1 MAIIIIAPAR
11 FCRQEFHLFLLT
23 QELQG
28 RLRHHDHDLTILII
42 LLILPIQSQVVLLER
57 RLLKGDSLPPALAT
71 PAANKISER
80 KCMRGP
86 SIGSTN
92 TNRNV
97 IGSMISS
104 GHKVDT
110 PIKAGPNWASKNGS
124 QTGAIRPAT

>member
-1 MAIIIIAPAR
+1 MNVSLTLLSPKDVR
-11 FCRQEFHLFLLT
+11 LGHLGLLFHEWQCLSFPLPNGLFK
-23 QELQG
+23 
-28 RLRHHDHDLTILII
+28 IL
-42 LLILPIQSQVVLLER
+42 
-57 RLLKGDSLPPALAT
+57 GDSLPPALAT

>member
-57 RLLKGDSLPPALAT
+57 RLLKG
-71 PAANKISER
+71 KIYSS
-80 KCMRGP
+80 KAFLMVCP
-86 SIGSTN
+86 SCLHNYEVRTIMMS
-92 TNRNV
+92 
-97 IGSMISS
+97 
-104 GHKVDT
+104 
-110 PIKAGPNWASKNGS
+110 
-124 QTGAIRPAT
+124 